1 MTSRFAMAAALLL
14 AGCGGGG
21 TGNVSMDPATP
32 SPGTSGTPGTT
43 TPAVAPTRNAL
54 NGRIDKALT
63 LQDSLS
69 TLSQTTNAN
78 LPISGSST
86 FAGSA
91 LMAIDRGT
99 TSYSMVGNSRLNV
112 NFKTQTMTGAITN
125 VEGRRADNTTFAAP
139 GKITYGNAAFG
150 DAGQAGLFT
159 VDYAGNLKVDNDT
172 ISMSGKAL
180 GAFKGNRSGTAIP
193 PQGIQAVDGTTG
205 TAITKETGAR
215 MTAKLNGAPAAGQI
229 AITGK
234 N

>member
-1 MTSRFAMAAALLL
+1 MTSRFTIAAALLLL

-21 TGNVSMDPATP
+21 TGNVSMAPAKP
-32 SPGTSGTPGTT
+32 STGTP

-54 NGRIDKALT
+54 KGRIDQAVAL
-63 LQDSLS
+63 QNSLS

-91 LMAIDRGT
+91 LMTIDRGT
-99 TSYSMVGNSRLNV
+99 TSYSMVGDSRLNV
-112 NFKTQTMTGAITN
+112 DFKTQTMTGAITN
-125 VEGRRADNTTFAAP
+125 VEGQRANNTTFAAP
-139 GKITYGNAAFG
+139 GKITYGNATFG
-150 DAGQAGLFT
+150 DAGKASVFT
-159 VDYAGNLKVDNDT
+159 VDYAGNLKVDNND

-180 GAFKGNRSGTAIP
+180 GAFYGNRSGTAIP

-205 TAITKETGAR
+205 TDITKGTGAR

-229 AITGK
+229 LITGK